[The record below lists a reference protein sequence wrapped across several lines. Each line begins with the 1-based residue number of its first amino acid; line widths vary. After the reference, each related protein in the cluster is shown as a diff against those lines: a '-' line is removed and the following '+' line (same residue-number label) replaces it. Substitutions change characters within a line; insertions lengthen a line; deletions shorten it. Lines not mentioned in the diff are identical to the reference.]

1 MFNYLGGF
9 VTDIEIYDLAANVLS
24 AINADVNESHYTEVD
39 SELKINFGI
48 KNEINASASVLS
60 GVGKPKV
67 HSIDITYLFLK
78 TLYRDIEKYFQY
90 MYSGIDEELVNM
102 MWTESEHFNKMLSL
116 TSENNCIQNTFI
128 SSITWVY
135 FHELGHLSQDHGRIR
150 GLYSDNEI
158 NIMSE
163 MFIDGGSELTSY
175 KSTLWHATELA
186 ADFFST
192 TLCVYELCRHF
203 NSSNIY
209 AAINFLSI
217 GLPIVLFRLQGSS
230 FYVEQGAPAGSHPNP
245 LTRLE
250 LMAPLIYEVL
260 SSPNTEER
268 RKLVH
273 ICGVSVY
280 SVSLFWTRSI
290 YNEPIYQDHFMLH
303 GIVNKDDILQYLG
316 YIIPVWDEI
325 SKDIN
330 DNFNFGPKRMVLEFS
345 DNLRSSVDSFQLQ
358 N

>member
-1 MFNYLGGF
+1 M
-9 VTDIEIYDLAANVLS
+9 TDIEIYNLAVNVLS
-24 AINADVNESHYTEVD
+24 MINTDVNESHYTEVD
-39 SELKINFGI
+39 SELKINYST

-60 GVGKPKV
+60 GVGKPKI
-67 HSIDITYLFLK
+67 HSIEITYLFLK
-78 TLYRDIEKYFQY
+78 TLYRDIESYFKYIS
-90 MYSGIDEELVNM
+90 SGVDDELVNM
-102 MWTESEHFNKMLSL
+102 MWTGNEHFEKMLSL
-116 TSENNCIQNTFI
+116 TSENNHIKNTFI
-128 SSITWVY
+128 SAISWVY

-150 GLYSDNEI
+150 GLYADNEM
-158 NIMSE
+158 NIISE
-163 MFIDGGSELTSY
+163 MFIDGGSELTSN

-192 TLCVYELCRHF
+192 TMCVAELYRQF
-203 NSSNIY
+203 DSSNIY

-230 FYVEQGAPAGSHPNP
+230 FYVEQEAPAGSHPNP

-268 RKLVH
+268 QKLVH

-280 SVSLFWTRSI
+280 RVSLFWTRKI
-290 YNEPIYQDHFMLH
+290 YNKPEYPEHFVLH
-303 GIVNKDDILQYLG
+303 GVSNKDDILQYLG
-316 YIIPVWDEI
+316 HVIPVWDEI

-330 DNFNFGPKRMVLEFS
+330 DNFNFGSKRMILQFS
-345 DNLRSSVDSFQLQ
+345 NSLRSRVNSFQLQ